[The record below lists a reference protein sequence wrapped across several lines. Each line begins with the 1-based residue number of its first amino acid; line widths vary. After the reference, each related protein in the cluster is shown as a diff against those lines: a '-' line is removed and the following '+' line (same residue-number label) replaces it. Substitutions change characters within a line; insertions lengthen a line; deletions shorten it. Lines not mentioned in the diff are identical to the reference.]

1 MKRWL
6 LKGSGPRWVLLLA
19 FYVSAAAVQVW
30 LRPPEA
36 PPAPVSW
43 AVFLG
48 VGPALAAVLLARGGA
63 WLAVFFGALF
73 AQALIHGT
81 AKVSADMQM
90 VLVQCDLVV
99 AAAAALQAVLGAR
112 LVRGIFGV
120 PLRLNGKASI
130 AGLAL
135 IAGPLSGAL
144 VLLASF
150 LAGVAEPSRLGPNY
164 FAGALI
170 GWVAAIAS
178 TFIVVPLALL
188 HPWRDRSLLVWK
200 GRALPRLNRRS
211 LVAVLVSL
219 ALTGLLWGGAKG
231 VLQVHN
237 RQQFAT
243 LAHDGAAA
251 LRARIEAYGFG
262 LDAAS
267 ALMRA
272 SDNVTDRDWRH
283 FVDGLGIGTHLPGVE
298 AIGYLRRVPK
308 AQLPEFVAHARATGS
323 PNFTVHPSHEL
334 RAGPHLIVRHIAPDA
349 LRPSLAGQDLG
360 ADPQVSDVA
369 VSACDDGEPLLT
381 TRLDPTGPTGR
392 VLGPS
397 FMLLDPV
404 FAPGVTL
411 RTPDERR
418 AGLMGWTFAVFS
430 ARQLTS
436 GLYGALGR
444 DLHLAVELPP
454 RPGAPD
460 GTRIQVTGS
469 RNALMRPAFRAEE
482 DVRLFGQ
489 SWGLIWTS
497 TEAYERSLHRLSPG
511 LVLVAGLA
519 FTALLAVFL
528 LSDAQREELIQETV
542 DRKTREIG
550 QRETETR
557 SILDTALVNI
567 ALLDE
572 DGRILVAN
580 DAVGRTFGYHGDQLQ
595 GMMLDSLMSGATE
608 EYFGRSEDPNDT
620 TGFRGLV
627 HVTARTGEKLAMDV
641 QIKPWLTADRARRY
655 TVVMR
660 NVSDRLRVEAQL
672 RDTQHRLDIAL
683 QGAQIGVFDV
693 DLETGESIVSDT
705 WRTLLGFDP
714 EAQINTQA
722 EWSSRIHPDD
732 RDAVE
737 AADLACLK
745 GESEA
750 SLSEYRVRVVDG
762 AWRWMRSHAVVA
774 ERDAEGR
781 ALRLIGVQMDITEQR
796 VLDQAKSEFV
806 STVSHELR
814 TPLTSINGSLSLA
827 LNTSAPG
834 SIPDRVLRLLQIAQ
848 KNCDRLIPLVN
859 DILDLEKVSSG
870 QSRFEIAEEDLVAL
884 LHRAVADNQPYA
896 RQFGVTFTLFADEQT
911 AKGRVDVNRFLQVMA
926 NLLSNAAKFSERGGT
941 VELRLSRQKGV
952 LRVSVV
958 DHGRGIPESFH
969 DRIFQPFSQ
978 ADSSSTRDKEGT
990 GLGLNISKQIVE
1002 RMGGTIGFRS
1012 DPGRETC
1019 FWFTIP
1025 VGSAQEAGPAEAAQP
1040 DQPSAA
1046 GQQRAPGVSARSGRA
1061 APQPARPMI
1070 LHVEDDAD
1078 FAEIVAASFGDRAEF
1093 VHSNRQFC
1101 LEALRSGRR
1110 FDLILLE
1117 SAQAEGADAVLM
1129 DAVARL
1135 QPGVP
1140 VVALTASDKAGS
1152 DPRVA
1157 LTIIKTRTRFE
1168 EIVSLCLSQLS
1179 TAAGVEGA
1187 GGKRGPTG
1195 QGEA

>member
-1 MKRWL
+1 M
-6 LKGSGPRWVLLLA
+6 LLLA
-19 FYVSAAAVQVW
+19 FYVVAAAAQVW
-30 LRPPEA
+30 LRPAGA

-63 WLAVFFGALF
+63 WIAVFFGALF

-81 AKVSADMQM
+81 AKVPASMQM
-90 VLVQCDLVV
+90 ILVQCDLIV
-99 AAAAALQAVLGAR
+99 AAAAAVQAVLGGR

-120 PLRLNGKASI
+120 PLRLNGKGAVL
-130 AGLAL
+130 ALAL
-135 IAGPLSGAL
+135 IVGPLSGML
-144 VLLASF
+144 VLLASS
-150 LAGVAEPSRLGPNY
+150 LAGVAEQTRLGPNY

-188 HPWRDRSLLVWK
+188 HPWRERSMLIWK
-200 GRALPRLNRRS
+200 GRALPRLNKRS
-211 LVAVLVSL
+211 LAAVLVSL
-219 ALTGLLWGGAKG
+219 ALTGALWGGAKG
-231 VLQVHN
+231 VLANHN
-237 RQQFAT
+237 RQQFT
-243 LAHDGAAA
+243 SLARDGAAA
-251 LRARIEAYGFG
+251 LQARIEAYGFG
-262 LDAAS
+262 LDAAG
-267 ALMRA
+267 ALLRA
-272 SDNVTDRDWRH
+272 SDRVTENDWRH
-283 FVDGLGIGTHLPGVE
+283 FVDGLGLGAHLPGVE
-298 AIGYLRRVPK
+298 AFGYMGRVAR
-308 AQLPEFVAHARATGS
+308 AQLPNFVARARASGE
-323 PNFTVHPSHEL
+323 PNFTVHPYPTLPAPTEWP
-334 RAGPHLIVRHIAPDA
+334 RLIVRHIAPSA
-349 LRPSLAGQDLG
+349 LKPRLLG
-360 ADPQVSDVA
+360 LELGEDPQVRSVA
-369 VSACDDGEPLLT
+369 MSACDDAELLLT
-381 TRLDPTGPTGR
+381 PRLDPDSPAGR
-392 VLGPS
+392 ALGPS

-404 FAPGVTL
+404 FAPGLPL
-411 RTPDERR
+411 RTETERR
-418 AGLMGWTFAVFS
+418 AALMGWTFAVFS
-430 ARQLTS
+430 AQQLTS
-436 GLYGALGR
+436 ELYGALGR
-444 DLHLAVELPP
+444 DLHLALELPG
-454 RPGAPD
+454 RPGAPN

-469 RNALMRPAFRAEE
+469 HDPLVRPAFHAEQS
-482 DVRLFGQ
+482 VWLFGQ
-489 SWGLIWTS
+489 PWRLIWTS
-497 TEAYERSLHRLSPG
+497 TEAYERGLHRLSPG

-519 FTALLAVFL
+519 FTVLLAVFL

-595 GMMLDSLMSGATE
+595 GMMLDNLMSGATE

-627 HVTARTGEKLAMDV
+627 HVAARTGEKLAMDV

-693 DLETGESIVSDT
+693 DLTTGESIVSDT
-705 WRTLLGFDP
+705 WRALLGFDP

-732 RDAVE
+732 RAAVE
-737 AADLACLK
+737 TADLACLK
-745 GESEA
+745 GEAEA
-750 SLSEYRVRVVDG
+750 SISEYRVRVVDG

-774 ERDAEGR
+774 ERGAEGQ

-870 QSRFEIAEEDLVAL
+870 QSRFEVADEDIVAL

-896 RQFGVTFTLFADEQT
+896 RQFGVTFSLISDEQEV
-911 AKGRVDVNRFLQVMA
+911 KGRVDTNRFLQVMA

-941 VELRLSRQKGV
+941 VDLRLSRHKGV
-952 LRVSVV
+952 LRVSVI
-958 DHGRGIPESFH
+958 DRGRGIPESFH

-1025 VGSAQEAGPAEAAQP
+1025 LAGAAGMGVAETTAP
-1040 DQPSAA
+1040 EETSAA
-1046 GQQRAPGVSARSGRA
+1046 GRPRASGAAVRFGRA
-1061 APQPARPMI
+1061 EALPARPMI

-1168 EIVSLCLSQLS
+1168 EIVSLCLSQLP
-1179 TAAGVEGA
+1179 AVAGTVGT
-1187 GGKRGPTG
+1187 GGDRGPVG
-1195 QGEA
+1195 QGGA